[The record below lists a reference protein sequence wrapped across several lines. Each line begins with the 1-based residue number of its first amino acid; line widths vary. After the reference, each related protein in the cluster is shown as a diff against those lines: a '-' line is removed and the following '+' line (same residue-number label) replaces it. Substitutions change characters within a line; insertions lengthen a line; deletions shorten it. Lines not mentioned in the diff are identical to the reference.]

1 MVVLSFC
8 ITIKNRFAQIQKTLL
23 QNLKDNW
30 DTKEEVNF
38 ILVDFGSTDR
48 LRPWLKK
55 HFTKY
60 LECGFL
66 KYFYTNELPYW
77 HASIAK
83 NTSHILA
90 DGIIV
95 TNLDC
100 DNYTGHL
107 GGEFVIE
114 KFLNQKYPIVL
125 HQFSKHYHDGS
136 FGRISVRKQDFI
148 HIGGYNEEFQ
158 PIGFEDED
166 LINRL
171 TAYGLKNVQ
180 DSTPKYNQAL
190 KNTKEES
197 ILLCNSTLDWTS
209 MNEMNAVTSFYNI
222 QQNRI
227 IANHDSIGITKN
239 IYDINGN
246 LFSLHSIAQF

>member
-1 MVVLSFC
+1 MAVLSFC
-8 ITIKNRFAQIQKTLL
+8 ITIKNRFAQVQKTLL

-30 DTKEEVNF
+30 DTKEYVDF

-48 LRPWLKK
+48 LRPWLKE

-66 KYFYTNELPYW
+66 KYYYTNELPHW

-90 DGIIV
+90 DSIIL

-100 DNYTGHL
+100 DNYTGYL

-125 HQFSKHYHDGS
+125 HQFSNQYHDGS

-148 HIGGYNEEFQ
+148 HIGGYNEEFH
-158 PIGFEDED
+158 PIGFEDKD
-166 LINRL
+166 LIDRL
-171 TAYGLKNVQ
+171 TAYGLKYIQ
-180 DSTPKYNQAL
+180 DPTPKYNQAL

-197 ILLCNSTLDWTS
+197 ILLCNTTLDWNS
-209 MNEMNAVTSFYNI
+209 MNEMNSVISYYNI

-227 IANHDSIGITKN
+227 IANHHSIGITQN
-239 IYDINGN
+239 LYDINGHPV
-246 LFSLHSIAQF
+246 SLPVSPKL